1 MESNIVL
8 EKTLA
13 FSLRIV
19 RLCRYLKEVK
29 KEFELSKELLI
40 SGTNIGKHVNAAV
53 GAEGRQFFVSEFGV
67 AKRRSS
73 ETQYWLL
80 VLLHGEL
87 LSQSEYDSI
96 EADRVELAR
105 IINSILST
113 SKANV

>member
-1 MESNIVL
+1 METNIVL
-8 EKTLA
+8 DKALA

-19 RLCRYLKEVK
+19 RLCRYLNEVK
-29 KEFELSKELLI
+29 KEYVLSKELLS
-40 SGTNIGKHVNAAV
+40 SGTNVAKYVNAAV
-53 GAEGRQFFVSEFGV
+53 GAESRGFFISEFGV
-67 AKRRSS
+67 ARRKCS

-87 LSQSEYDSI
+87 LSPSEYDSI

>member
-8 EKTLA
+8 EKAT

-19 RLCRYLKEVK
+19 RLCRHLNEVK
-29 KEFELSKELLI
+29 KEFVLSKELLV

-53 GAEGRQFFVSEFGV
+53 GAESRSFFVSEFGV
-67 AKRRSS
+67 AKRKTY

-80 VLLHGEL
+80 VLHRGEL
-87 LSQSEYDSI
+87 LSQTEYDSI
-96 EADRVELAR
+96 ETDRVALAR

-113 SKANV
+113 SKKNV